1 MSAGAPPR
9 RILVIGAAA
18 GFLVFTAG
26 VAFSVAT
33 EGVAWTTVSV
43 TLQSL
48 GSAVLFP
55 ILVSF
60 AYDKLKE
67 RWLGDEVWRLFN
79 ELSDA
84 GITRV
89 YKDREF
95 NSNQDNAQTRLS
107 QEFLSHQS
115 GEICIMGP
123 TLRVFFNPLGPFYRD
138 IEQMLR
144 NANGAVHMRAL
155 IERSDSPSVW
165 ERTSIEEPN
174 LAPGQ
179 KPQTERDAEST
190 IATVRNVCT
199 TVGPRITL
207 RRFMPAPYCTVV
219 IFPNI
224 AFFSPNLLAPEAP
237 VRLPMILFRS
247 GSHGYQMLKA
257 SFDYLWDHGET
268 SQAVP

>member
-1 MSAGAPPR
+1 M
-9 RILVIGAAA
+9 IGAAA

-219 IFPNI
+219 IFPSI